1 MPKRK
6 RAGAGSLSERIGFE
20 AEVEGDDGF
29 GGVIVGWSE
38 VFTEPARLKPMRGNE
53 EIIASRLQGIQPY
66 SMTIR
71 SNERTRTITTAWR
84 ALNKRTGVVYAIK
97 SAVNIDERN
106 QWIELLVVQ
115 GEAG

>member
-20 AEVEGDDGF
+20 AEVEGDDGY
-29 GGVIVGWSE
+29 GGTIVGWQESFVE
-38 VFTEPARLKPMRGNE
+38 AARLEPRVGSE
-53 EIIASRLQGIQPY
+53 TVIASRLQGIQPFT
-66 SMTIR
+66 MTVR
-71 SNERTRTITTAWR
+71 SNERTRNITPAWR
-84 ALNKRTGVVYAIK
+84 ARNKRSGVVYAIK
-97 SAVNIDERN
+97 AAVNIDERN

>member
-29 GGVIVGWSE
+29 GGVVVGFAE
-38 VFTEPARLKPMRGNE
+38 QFVEPARLEPRVGSE
-53 EIIASRLQGIQPY
+53 TVIASRLQGLQPY
-66 SMTIR
+66 TMTVR
-71 SNERTRTITTAWR
+71 SSERTRTITPAWR
-84 ALNKRTGVVYAIK
+84 ARNKRTDEVYAIK
-97 SAVNIDERN
+97 AAVNIDERN
-106 QWIELLVVQ
+106 EWIELLVVQ

>member
-20 AEVEGDDGF
+20 AEVEGDDGY
-29 GGVIVGWSE
+29 GGVTLGWSE
-38 VFTEPARLKPMRGNE
+38 VFVEPARLEPRVGSE
-53 EIIASRLQGIQPY
+53 PVIASRLQGLQPY

-71 SNERTRTITTAWR
+71 SNERTRTITSAWR
-84 ALNKRTGVVYAIK
+84 ARNKRTGALYAIK

-115 GEAG
+115 GEAS

>member
-20 AEVEGDDGF
+20 AEVEGDDGY
-29 GGVIVGWSE
+29 GGVVVGFAE
-38 VFTEPARLKPMRGNE
+38 QFVEPARLEPRVGSE
-53 EIIASRLQGIQPY
+53 TVIASRLQGLQPY
-66 SMTIR
+66 TMTVR
-71 SNERTRTITTAWR
+71 SNERTRTITQAWR
-84 ALNKRTGVVYAIK
+84 ARNKRTGVLYAIK
-97 SAVNIDERN
+97 AAVNIDERN

>member
-20 AEVEGDDGF
+20 AEVEGDDGY
-29 GGVIVGWSE
+29 GGNIIGWNE
-38 VFTEPARLKPMRGNE
+38 AFVEPARLEPRVGNE

-66 SMTIR
+66 TMTIR
-71 SNERTRTITTAWR
+71 SNERTRTITPAWR
-84 ALNKRTGVVYAIK
+84 ARNKRTGVVYAIK
-97 SAVNIDERN
+97 AAVNIDERN

-115 GEAG
+115 GEAS